1 MDMVAKL
8 ELAQSILG
16 YQFQDPSL
24 LWEALQAPGS
34 GVPGFAGRR
43 YTNEGNKPLAGI
55 GDALLSLYVKDR
67 ARNYEQPVGTR
78 NPASSSH
85 GLVALTTA
93 RIPGVATES
102 LKDAANNHR
111 LAEICDANRITA
123 CIVGSP
129 AQGGEVFPRTK
140 GNTIEALLGA
150 VYKDANDDMEPVKTV
165 LFKLGIVT
173 LVTLYTSLLVFVSR

>member
-67 ARNYEQPVGTR
+67 ARNYEQPV
-78 NPASSSH
+78 
-85 GLVALTTA
+85 
-93 RIPGVATES
+93 GVATES